1 MRTLREQTTVVRRL
15 LQQQVDAGNNH
26 EVECLQSTLMVL
38 TVAAVRPNSTIV
50 QPADELPET
59 PSLYKQFEAEYRAWH
74 LQKKQMSARMDGGQG
89 TALHS
94 IIAYLKENSRTQDD
108 AGALASWKYLL
119 LHWEKLSEFLQ
130 KQTTLTAINKYL
142 TEIIDTIRQA
152 QAPKARQ
159 WPGEFNQAFYNK
171 LTAAEMVEYRT
182 HLRGL
187 GWTFNA
193 GRQMWVAPA

>member
-1 MRTLREQTTVVRRL
+1 MKSLRDQTTVVRRL
-15 LQQQVDAGNNH
+15 LQEQIDAGNDH

-38 TVAAVRPNSTIV
+38 TVAAVRPKSTIV
-50 QPADELPET
+50 QPADALPES

-74 LQKKQMSARMDGGQG
+74 LQKKQLAARMDGGQG
-89 TALHS
+89 TALHA
-94 IIAYLKENSRTQDD
+94 IIAYLKENSRTQDE

-119 LHWEKLSEFLQ
+119 LHWDKLSEFLQ
-130 KQTTLTAINKYL
+130 RQTTLTAINKYL

-159 WPGEFNQAFYNK
+159 WPNEFSQAFMNK
-171 LTAAEMVEYRT
+171 LTADEMVEYRA

-187 GWTFNA
+187 GWTYNQ
-193 GRQMWVAPA
+193 GRQVWVAPA